1 MFQQIRLVVWVVGCK
16 NNAQSIRI
24 MLYIPPE
31 EMCKKMLVL
40 YGSRG
45 MALGVRNL
53 PN

>member
-31 EMCKKMLVL
+31 ERAQLDRFLMESV
-40 YGSRG
+40 
-45 MALGVRNL
+45 
-53 PN
+53 